1 MIAARSFRAVPMWV
15 KVLLTLVLLWFLI
28 VQGQVLLGPGGIMSK
43 YTFLQGFTVF
53 GDLMRADP
61 LTTAGL
67 IDLIVLELTMVIV
80 LANGLPK
87 DRHYPWLLAVFIIA
101 LIVYPGLACL
111 GFLLLYWRRLGQFRP

>member
-1 MIAARSFRAVPMWV
+1 MIPAQSSRAVPLWV
-15 KVLLTLVLLWFLI
+15 KALLALGLLWFLV

-43 YTFLQGFTVF
+43 YTFMQGFTVF
-53 GDLMRADP
+53 GELMRADP

-67 IDLIVLELTMVIV
+67 IDLIVLEVTMVFV
-80 LANGLPK
+80 LVNGIPK
-87 DRHYPWLLAVFIIA
+87 DRHYPWVLAAFIIA